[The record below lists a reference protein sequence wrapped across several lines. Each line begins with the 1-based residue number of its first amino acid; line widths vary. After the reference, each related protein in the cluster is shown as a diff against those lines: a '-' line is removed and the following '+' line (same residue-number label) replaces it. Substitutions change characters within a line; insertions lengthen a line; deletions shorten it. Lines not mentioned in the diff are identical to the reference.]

1 MWGSSPHVSGPW
13 RLLAHWPCP
22 PCRAAIV
29 LMVQNGCMCSSHHLL
44 IPANRKKKKWEKE
57 PPLPFKDTSW
67 KLHTSAYLLLARA
80 VTQPYLT
87 TWEAGKGVLY
97 SPWHGGHMKTQ
108 NTPKMRSFNK
118 ERADTGRQPFKSHI
132 LPIQAKVTPFPP
144 PRPLSPSSPQPA
156 K

>member
-1 MWGSSPHVSGPW
+1 MWGSSPQVSGALAPS
-13 RLLAHWPCP
+13 AHWPCP
-22 PCRAAIV
+22 PCSATIV
-29 LMVQNGCMCSSHHLL
+29 LMIQNGRLCSSHHLL

-87 TWEAGKGVLY
+87 TWAAEKGVLC
-97 SPWHGGHMKTQ
+97 SPWHDGHIKTQ
-108 NTPKMRSFNK
+108 NTPNMRSFNK

-132 LPIQAKVTPFPP
+132 LPIQARITRFPP